1 MQELLRNAWMG
12 WQNYIDAGKYVV
24 FVLVIIMLF
33 WFGQSKSGN
42 ETQNSETKGVCKAK
56 TQRKQVLFL
65 YTTVMVAACIFPVT
79 AAVLMVY
86 QTRFYD
92 YQWIWSLV
100 PVTLLIGIGLVEGYL
115 DYVEQLK
122 MGAKVVLAILVVG
135 IMVLAGRMAAP
146 IMDSVENEQKVLA
159 EAVIEQVKG
168 RGNVDNICLWAPK
181 NIMTY
186 VRVVDG
192 DIKLPYGRD
201 MWDAH
206 LGAYSYDTYA
216 PEIEELYQYM
226 SGVEVWGE
234 YNPSVQDEKGK
245 ASTLQGDMYLMQAA
259 DMGVTHILLPQNALP
274 ETVKQAE
281 EILGRKAQIIE
292 GYYLLVLAQ

>member
-33 WFGQSKSGN
+33 WFGQSKSVGKTENN
-42 ETQNSETKGVCKAK
+42 EEKSTHKEK
-56 TQRKQVLFL
+56 TQRKQVLFI
-65 YTTVMVAACIFPVT
+65 YSTVMVVACIFPVS

-122 MGAKVVLAILVVG
+122 MGAKVALAIFVVG
-135 IMVLAGRMAAP
+135 IMVLAGRMGAS

-168 RGNVDNICLWAPK
+168 QGNVDNICLWAPK

-226 SGVEVWGE
+226 SEVEVWGE
-234 YNPSVQDEKGK
+234 YNPSIQDEKGK
-245 ASTLQGDMYLMQAA
+245 IHALQGDVYLRQAA
-259 DMGVTHILLPQNALP
+259 NLGVTHILLPQNALP
-274 ETVKQAE
+274 ETVEQAE
-281 EILGRKAQIIE
+281 EVLGVKAQIIE